1 MPSPFPGMD
10 PYLESPEIW
19 PDVHHGIISLTQRA
33 LNPSL
38 RPKYV
43 ARVEL
48 RVYVSNEDDP
58 GRSVVIP
65 DVRIDK
71 SRSRNGAR
79 TRTASSS
86 AIAEAV
92 VVPMVAE
99 EEIEEAYLEI
109 RHLASKKL
117 VTIIEVLS
125 PSNKIRGS
133 SGRASFLS
141 KRKEALASKVHWV
154 EIDLMPGADRRCR
167 CPPRRTATIAS
178 WCAAATTRPRP
189 VAGPSVSASPCR
201 SSPFRCGIR
210 TPMCRS
216 IWEPSCRSVTSTP
229 PMICPSTIA
238 KSPTRPW
245 PAAAIPGRQVCC
257 AAAACVRAHNV
268 RGEVYSDPE
277 RQRRAAAALRWR
289 FRIVKGVNIQP

>member
-154 EIDLMPGADRRCR
+154 EIDLMRGGRPSLPLPAKKNSDYRILVCRGDNPTEARC
-167 CPPRRTATIAS
+167 
-178 WCAAATTRPRP
+178 WP
-189 VAGPSVSASPCR
+189 VSVRQPL
-201 SSPFRCGIR
+201 PVI
-210 TPMCRS
+210 
-216 IWEPSCRSVTSTP
+216 
-229 PMICPSTIA
+229 
-238 KSPTRPW
+238 
-245 PAAAIPGRQVCC
+245 AIPLRHPDPDVPLDLGAIMQECYEH
-257 AAAACVRAHNV
+257 AAYDLSVDYRKKPDPPLAGSSNSWATGLLRS
-268 RGEVYSDPE
+268 RG
-277 RQRRAAAALRWR
+277 LR
-289 FRIVKGVNIQP
+289 